1 VEENRLRYAAKRRV
15 FLELFADR
23 RVRVAG
29 SEATFYLWIEVP
41 DGRPSLEWAVD
52 LLDHGGIVVAPGS
65 FFGPEGEG
73 YVRMA
78 LVPTLEDCER
88 AASIL
93 AELLPEAVSA

>member
-1 VEENRLRYAAKRRV
+1 
-15 FLELFADR
+15 
-23 RVRVAG
+23 
-29 SEATFYLWIEVP
+29 
-41 DGRPSLEWAVD
+41 VD
-52 LLDHGGIVVAPGS
+52 LLDRGGIVVAPGS